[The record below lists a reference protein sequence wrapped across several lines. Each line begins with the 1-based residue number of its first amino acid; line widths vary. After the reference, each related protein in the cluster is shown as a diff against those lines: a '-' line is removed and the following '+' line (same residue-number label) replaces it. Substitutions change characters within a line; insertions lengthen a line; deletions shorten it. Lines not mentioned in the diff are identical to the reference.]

1 MSTEKKNRFI
11 RWPLIINICLFIV
24 TVIVVVFFVTA
35 WKGGCERRFKGNL
48 FDEKVLNKYE
58 ISWLKKP
65 QNAANESQRSDLLG
79 YNYDCSLNSV
89 EECLS
94 YAEEVFTNFK
104 NGNYVLGYCARTIS
118 DKWQTSYYEVAL
130 SDNLEDYCGSADLAA
145 DGFASYQFFYSTTPI
160 SEMGETFYGGKYM
173 GHLYLSLGFSKVRD
187 ADSYWLTVSLH
198 VKKEKNSNILCVY

>member
-1 MSTEKKNRFI
+1 MCKNKKAKNSIFTAVMVSV
-11 RWPLIINICLFIV
+11 F
-24 TVIVVVFFVTA
+24 VITGTCVILFFVILSNIFGE
-35 WKGGCERRFKGNL
+35 KGLKGNL
-48 FDEKVLNKYE
+48 FDEKVLIKYE

-65 QNAANESQRSDLLG
+65 QNAVNERQYADSDS
-79 YNYDCSLNSV
+79 YVYDCELSSI

-104 NGNYVLGYCARTIS
+104 NGNYVLAYCVNMI
-118 DKWQTSYYEVAL
+118 DDIWEKPCYEVEL

-173 GHLYLSLGFSKVRD
+173 GHLYLRLWFRKFSYEENYRL
-187 ADSYWLTVSLH
+187 AIILH
-198 VKKEKNSNILCVY
+198 VKKEKNSNILYLD